1 MKFGKQFHY
10 ERVASGPLADAL
22 PWIDYGCVRLLP
34 TPTRREICRCRF
46 LFLSRRNAPPDV
58 AMVVRSAPALVSRRA
73 NPRGAAAVSRE
84 GVARS
89 KTVV

>member
-46 LFLSRRNAPPDV
+46 LFLLGRNASSDV
-58 AMVVRSAPALVSRRA
+58 AMVVGSAPALGSHRA
-73 NPRGAAAVSRE
+73 NPSGAAAVSRE